1 MTYSWDDSQ
10 FGFASEECICSF
22 TSPVLTT
29 SSAFEGPASVQLS
42 LQTLARAQPHRHAL
56 MDGHCAG
63 TKAAASVLKAE
74 GYGSSSPVAALA
86 HAGGTHTVPLP
97 FERKVSSQVP
107 GQPKVTHST
116 GCLGCGRGHI
126 GPMRL
131 HFGVVLPPP
140 QLPATAQYRTF
151 LGFRSRSGSTET
163 LSWKVRL
170 RSATA

>member
-1 MTYSWDDSQ
+1 MTVSLALRVRSVSAVSRRLY
-10 FGFASEECICSF
+10 
-22 TSPVLTT
+22 LTT

-151 LGFRSRSGSTET
+151 FGGLDREVGARKPFRGR
-163 LSWKVRL
+163 
-170 RSATA
+170 